1 MADKITDT
9 SKIITT
15 QIQQKTDTG
24 MVALRPET
32 ESDIVINKSTNI
44 SGSTVKDAFDNALPL
59 TAGKNI
65 SINPNSTGVE
75 IAFTGSLAP
84 NVVVQSD
91 PDDSNNPVEVSGGLN
106 TDKTSATYKVKH
118 LAKGPS
124 GGYTSNNTT
133 TSIIGSG
140 ASGTINI
147 PQITVDTYG
156 HVTAATNQ
164 GITITMPSTANMV
177 TSTSNIS
184 TNAIIVGNNN
194 NKSIKSSGYVISDN
208 ENLNVPSTIPT
219 SSAVKTYVDNAITS
233 GAQYMG
239 IVGSLEDLNSLIPNT
254 EGDWVRVSAEFDIV
268 NVSQSGISSN
278 TETAHRG
285 DILIY
290 DGVAGGNKMWD
301 VIHTEVDT
309 DTWRPITTQVGDTT
323 TSINTNALTLIAGAN
338 VNLSTSG
345 GNVTIS
351 SSYTNTWKPNTA
363 SSEGYVAS
371 GSGHANKVWKTD
383 ANGSPAWRDDA
394 NTTYTLTQDSTN
406 QATIN
411 FQSSASATATSI
423 TINNV
428 AKATTAAYL
437 GSETKGSTTKPIYLD
452 LGVAKECKTYAGG
465 TAVKLNGVNK
475 GSDTAEF
482 YAPTGAGT
490 SGQILVSG
498 GGAPTWSSWAI
509 EGLLKTNNKGVV
521 SIDTNTYAKSANLTQ
536 GGTFSVVSYNTD
548 GIVTAGGNIVKY
560 YSKTATTGPATDN
573 DLVTGGFAFIQI

>member
-24 MVALRPET
+24 MIALRPET
-32 ESDIVINKSTNI
+32 ESDIVVNKSTNI

-65 SINPNSTGVE
+65 SINPKDTGVE

-84 NVVVQSD
+84 NVTVQGE
-91 PDDSNNPVEVSGGLN
+91 SNNPVEVSGGLN

-124 GGYTSNNTT
+124 SGYTSGNDTT
-133 TSIIGSG
+133 TIG
-140 ASGTINI
+140 AGTSKTIKI

-156 HVTAATNQ
+156 HVTAAADENVT
-164 GITITMPSTANMV
+164 ITIPSTANMV

-194 NKSIKSSGYVISDN
+194 DKSIKSSGYVISDN

-239 IVGSLEDLNSLIPNT
+239 IVGSLEDLNSLTPNT
-254 EGDWVRVSAEFDIV
+254 EGDWVRVSAEFDIIHA
-268 NVSQSGISSN
+268 SQHGIPSGI
-278 TETAHRG
+278 ETVHRG

-290 DGVAGGNKMWD
+290 DGESGGSNIWD

-309 DTWRPITTQVGDTT
+309 DTWRPVKVNNNDIGSSNSLNLQAGSNVTL
-323 TSINTNALTLIAGAN
+323 SNTNGT
-338 VNLSTSG
+338 
-345 GNVTIS
+345 VTIS

-363 SSEGYVAS
+363 SSEGYVTK
-371 GSGHANKVWKTD
+371 GSGQVNKVWKTD
-383 ANGSPAWRDDA
+383 ANGNPAWRDDA

-428 AKATTAAYL
+428 ANATTAAYL

-452 LGVAKECKTYAGG
+452 QGVAKECKAYAGG
-465 TAVKLNGVNK
+465 TVVSLNGSIK
-475 GSDTAEF
+475 SGSGASF
-482 YAPTGAGT
+482 YAPTEAGT
-490 SGQILVSG
+490 KDQILVSNG
-498 GGAPTWSSWAI
+498 SGAPIWSNWDTA
-509 EGLLKTNNKGVV
+509 GLLKTNKSGVV
-521 SIDTNTYAKSANLTQ
+521 SVDTTNYAKSANLEK

>member
-65 SINPNSTGVE
+65 SINPKDTGVE
-75 IAFTGSLAP
+75 ISFTGSLAP
-84 NVVVQSD
+84 NVTIQGE
-91 PDDSNNPVEVSGGLN
+91 SNNPVEVSGGLN

-124 GGYTSNNTT
+124 SGYTSGNDTT
-133 TSIIGSG
+133 TIG
-140 ASGTINI
+140 AGTSKTIKI

-156 HVTAATNQ
+156 HVTAAADENVT
-164 GITITMPSTANMV
+164 ITIPSVANMV
-177 TSTSNIS
+177 TGSGLTANQIILGNGNS
-184 TNAIIVGNNN
+184 AI
-194 NKSIKSSGYVISDN
+194 KASGYAISKSD
-208 ENLNVPSTIPT
+208 LSSSQTTIPT

-239 IVGSLEDLNSLIPNT
+239 IVGSLEDLNSLTPNT
-254 EGDWVRVSAEFDIV
+254 EGDWVRVSAEFSIV
-268 NVSQSGISSN
+268 NASQSGISSN

-285 DILIY
+285 DVLIY
-290 DGVAGGNKMWD
+290 DGIAGGNKMWD

-309 DTWRPITTQVGDTT
+309 DTWRPVKVNNNDIGSSNSLNLQAGSNVTL
-323 TSINTNALTLIAGAN
+323 SNTNGT
-338 VNLSTSG
+338 
-345 GNVTIS
+345 VTIS

-363 SSEGYVAS
+363 SSEGYVTS

-383 ANGSPAWRDDA
+383 ANGNPAWRDDA
-394 NTTYTLTQDSTN
+394 NTTYTLTQDSPNT
-406 QATIN
+406 ATIK
-411 FQSSASATATSI
+411 FQSSASTTATSI

-428 AKATTAAYL
+428 ANATTAAYL

-452 LGVAKECKTYAGG
+452 QGVAKECKAYAGG
-465 TAVKLNGVNK
+465 TVVSLNGSIK
-475 GSDTAEF
+475 SGSGASF
-482 YAPTGAGT
+482 YAPTEAGT
-490 SGQILVSG
+490 KDKILVSNDSG
-498 GGAPTWSSWAI
+498 VPIWSNWDTA
-509 EGLLKTNNKGVV
+509 GLLKTSDTGIV
-521 SIDTNTYAKSANLTQ
+521 SVDTTNYAKSANLEK

>member
-1 MADKITDT
+1 
-9 SKIITT
+9 
-15 QIQQKTDTG
+15 

-65 SINPNSTGVE
+65 SINPNASGVE

-84 NVVVQSD
+84 NVTIQGA
-91 PDDSNNPVEVSGGLN
+91 SNNPVEVSGGLN

-124 GGYTSNNTT
+124 SGYTSNNTT
-133 TSIIGSG
+133 TSITGSG

-239 IVGSLEDLNSLIPNT
+239 IVGSLEDLNSLTPHS
-254 EGDWVRVSAEFDIV
+254 EGDWVRVSAEFSIA
-268 NVSQSGISSN
+268 NASQSGILSN
-278 TETAHRG
+278 TETAHVG

-290 DGVAGGNKMWD
+290 DGISGGNKMWD

-309 DTWRPITTQVGDTT
+309 DTWRPITTQVGNTK
-323 TSINTNALTLIAGAN
+323 TSINTNEITLIAGAN

-363 SSEGYVAS
+363 SSEGYVTK
-371 GSGHANKVWKTD
+371 GSGQANKVWKTD

-394 NTTYTLTQDSTN
+394 NTTYTLSGNNATVTLTDSNSNAKT
-406 QATIN
+406 
-411 FQSSASATATSI
+411 I

-428 AKATTAAYL
+428 ANATTAAYL

-452 LGVAKECKTYAGG
+452 QGVAKECKAYAGG
-465 TAVKLNGVNK
+465 TVVSLNGSIK
-475 GSDTAEF
+475 SGSGASF
-482 YAPTGAGT
+482 YAPIEAGT
-490 SGQILVSG
+490 ANQILVSNG
-498 GGAPTWSSWAI
+498 SGAPTWSNWETA
-509 EGLLKTNNKGVV
+509 GLLKTSDTGAV
-521 SIDTNTYAKSANLTQ
+521 SVDTNHYAKSANLTQ

-560 YSKTATTGPATDN
+560 YSKTATTSPATDK
-573 DLVTGGFAFIQI
+573 DLAIGGFAFIQI

>member
-1 MADKITDT
+1 MADKITDA

-15 QIQQKTDTG
+15 QIQQKTDAG

-44 SGSTVKDAFDNALPL
+44 SGSTVKDAFDNALLL

-65 SINPNSTGVE
+65 SINPKDTGVE

-84 NVVVQSD
+84 NVTVQGE
-91 PDDSNNPVEVSGGLN
+91 SNNPVEVSGGLN
-106 TDKTSATYKVKH
+106 TDKTSATYRVKH

-124 GGYTSNNTT
+124 SGYTSGNETT
-133 TSIIGSG
+133 TIG
-140 ASGTINI
+140 AGTSKTIKI

-156 HVTAATNQ
+156 HVTAAVDENVT
-164 GITITMPSTANMV
+164 ITIPSVANMV
-177 TSTSNIS
+177 TSANNIS

-194 NKSIKSSGYVISDN
+194 DKSIKSSGYVISDN
-208 ENLNVPSTIPT
+208 KNLNVPSTIPT

-239 IVGSLEDLNSLIPNT
+239 IVGSLEDLNSLTPHS
-254 EGDWVRVSAEFDIV
+254 EGDWVRVSAEFSIA
-268 NVSQSGISSN
+268 NASQSGILSN
-278 TETAHRG
+278 TETAHVG

-290 DGVAGGNKMWD
+290 DGVSSGNKMWD

-309 DTWRPITTQVGDTT
+309 DTWRPVQVNGA
-323 TSINTNALTLIAGAN
+323 SIDSSNTHPILNLQAGSNVTLSNTNGT
-338 VNLSTSG
+338 
-345 GNVTIS
+345 VTIS

-363 SSEGYVAS
+363 SSEGYVTK
-371 GSGHANKVWKTD
+371 GSGQANKVWKTD
-383 ANGSPAWRDDA
+383 ANGNPTWRDDA
-394 NTTYTLTQDSTN
+394 NTIYTLSGSN
-406 QATIN
+406 ATVTLTDN
-411 FQSSASATATSI
+411 NSKAQTI

-437 GSETKGSTTKPIYLD
+437 GSENKGSTTKPIYLD

-465 TAVKLNGVNK
+465 TLVALNGAIK
-475 GSDTAEF
+475 SGSNASF
-482 YAPTGAGT
+482 YAPTGGGT
-490 SGQILVSG
+490 ANQILVSNG
-498 GGAPTWSSWAI
+498 SGAAPTWSNWDTA
-509 EGLLKTNNKGVV
+509 GLLKTSKTGIV
-521 SIDTNTYAKSANLTQ
+521 SVDTTNYAKSANLER

>member
-1 MADKITDT
+1 MADKITDA

-15 QIQQKTDTG
+15 QIQQKTDAG

-65 SINPNSTGVE
+65 SINPNASGVE

-84 NVVVQSD
+84 NVTIQGE
-91 PDDSNNPVEVSGGLN
+91 SNNPVEVSGGLN

-124 GGYTSNNTT
+124 SGYTSNNTT
-133 TSIIGSG
+133 TSITGSG

-239 IVGSLEDLNSLIPNT
+239 IVGSLEDLNSLTPHS
-254 EGDWVRVSAEFDIV
+254 EGDWVRVSAEFSIA
-268 NVSQSGISSN
+268 NASQSGILYN
-278 TETAHRG
+278 TETEHVG
-285 DILIY
+285 DNLIY
-290 DGVAGGNKMWD
+290 EGITGGNKMWD

-309 DTWRPITTQVGDTT
+309 DTWRPIATQVGNTK
-323 TSINTNALTLIAGAN
+323 TSINTNELTLIAGAN

-363 SSEGYVAS
+363 SSEGYVTK
-371 GSGHANKVWKTD
+371 GSGQANKV
-383 ANGSPAWRDDA
+383 
-394 NTTYTLTQDSTN
+394 
-406 QATIN
+406 
-411 FQSSASATATSI
+411 
-423 TINNV
+423 
-428 AKATTAAYL
+428 
-437 GSETKGSTTKPIYLD
+437 
-452 LGVAKECKTYAGG
+452 
-465 TAVKLNGVNK
+465 
-475 GSDTAEF
+475 
-482 YAPTGAGT
+482 
-490 SGQILVSG
+490 
-498 GGAPTWSSWAI
+498 
-509 EGLLKTNNKGVV
+509 
-521 SIDTNTYAKSANLTQ
+521 
-536 GGTFSVVSYNTD
+536 
-548 GIVTAGGNIVKY
+548 
-560 YSKTATTGPATDN
+560 
-573 DLVTGGFAFIQI
+573 

>member
-1 MADKITDT
+1 MADKITDA

-65 SINPNSTGVE
+65 SINPKDTGVE
-75 IAFTGSLAP
+75 ISFTGSLAP
-84 NVVVQSD
+84 NVSVTGET
-91 PDDSNNPVEVSGGLN
+91 NNPVEVSGGLN

-118 LAKGPS
+118 KTSPA
-124 GGYTSNNTT
+124 GGYDKTASTAST
-133 TSIIGSG
+133 ISQGGSG
-140 ASGTINI
+140 TVII
-147 PQITVDTYG
+147 PKITVDAYG
-156 HVTAATNQ
+156 HITAATNEDVT
-164 GITITMPSTANMV
+164 ITIPSTDNMV
-177 TSTSNIS
+177 TSTNNIS

-194 NKSIKSSGYVISDN
+194 DKSIKSSGYVISNN
-208 ENLNVPSTIPT
+208 ENLNVPSTVPT
-219 SSAVKTYVDNAITS
+219 TSAVKKYIDNAITS

-239 IVGSLEDLNSLIPNT
+239 IVGSLEDLNGLTPHS
-254 EGDWVRVSAEFDIV
+254 EGDWVRVSAEFSIA
-268 NVSQSGISSN
+268 NASQSGISSN
-278 TETAHRG
+278 TETAHVG

-290 DGVAGGNKMWD
+290 DGVSAGNKMWD

-309 DTWRPITTQVGDTT
+309 DTWRPITTKVGDTT
-323 TSINTNALTLIAGAN
+323 TSIGTNALTLVAGTN

-363 SSEGYVAS
+363 SSEGYVTK
-371 GSGHANKVWKTD
+371 GSGQANKVWKTD
-383 ANGSPAWRDDA
+383 ANGNPAWRDDA
-394 NTTYTLTQDSTN
+394 NTTYTLSGSDATVTLTDSNSNANT
-406 QATIN
+406 
-411 FQSSASATATSI
+411 I
-423 TINNV
+423 TINKV
-428 AKATTAAYL
+428 ANATTAAYL
-437 GSETKGSTTKPIYLD
+437 GSKTKGSTTKPIYLD
-452 LGVAKECKTYAGG
+452 LGVAKECKDYAGG
-465 TAVKLNGVNK
+465 TLVALNGAIK
-475 GSDTAEF
+475 SGSNASF
-482 YAPTGAGT
+482 YAPTGGGKAN
-490 SGQILVSG
+490 QILVSNG
-498 GGAPTWSSWAI
+498 SGAAPTWSNWDTA
-509 EGLLKTNNKGVV
+509 GLLKTNDTGIV
-521 SIDTNTYAKSANLTQ
+521 SVDTTNYAKSANLTK